1 MAKVR
6 RPTSSGSAPAGRAV
20 ATSNTRGGALST
32 WQQRLEDDAKKA
44 VQQEAAV
51 GTGNFITQRGG
62 ILTYQGTP
70 LPDDELNA
78 VIIDS
83 MTEHNYYTDSF
94 DPDNPAIPVCF
105 AFGRDGAEMVP
116 HDASED
122 KQNATCAGCPQMMW
136 GTAKDA
142 KGKPRRGKACQQRRR
157 LMLIPEDVLKG
168 GPEAVKRSEVAFYKC
183 SVTSVKA
190 WAAYVKVLAATY
202 KRPPYAFVT
211 KMKLIKDA
219 DVQFRMTF
227 NMEASIENPDLLEAL
242 TEKAATHE
250 EDMFRPYERQEQ
262 AEGAATGRARPAP
275 PPRRAAKAAAR
286 RPAKY

>member
-1 MAKVR
+1 
-6 RPTSSGSAPAGRAV
+6 
-20 ATSNTRGGALST
+20 
-32 WQQRLEDDAKKA
+32 
-44 VQQEAAV
+44 
-51 GTGNFITQRGG
+51 
-62 ILTYQGTP
+62 
-70 LPDDELNA
+70 
-78 VIIDS
+78 
-83 MTEHNYYTDSF
+83 
-94 DPDNPAIPVCF
+94 
-105 AFGRDGAEMVP
+105 MV
-116 HDASED
+116 
-122 KQNATCAGCPQMMW
+122 W
-136 GTAKDA
+136 GTATDA

-211 KMKLIKDA
+211 KMKLLKDP

-227 NMEASIENPDLLEAL
+227 NMEASIENPELLEAL
-242 TEKAATHE
+242 TEKAAAHE

-262 AEGAATGRARPAP
+262 TDAGAGRARPAP
-275 PPRRAAKAAAR
+275 APRRAAKTAAR

>member
-6 RPTSSGSAPAGRAV
+6 RSANSSTAV

-83 MTEHNYYTDSF
+83 MTEHNFYTDSF

-122 KQNATCAGCPQMMW
+122 KQNATCAGCPQMVW
-136 GTAKDA
+136 GTATDA

-211 KMKLIKDA
+211 KMKLLKDP

-227 NMEASIENPDLLEAL
+227 NMEASIENPELLEAL
-242 TEKAATHE
+242 TEKAAAHE

-262 AEGAATGRARPAP
+262 TDAGAGRARPAP
-275 PPRRAAKAAAR
+275 APRRAAKTAAR